1 MDIDQIDG
9 DNVSIDLNENDWL
22 LVKRLGVELQ
32 DRLLLCKTVHNFKS
46 NVLYY
51 GLEKKDFSNTFNNSQ
66 LDNVPT
72 KFQCGFKKCKK
83 EITASEFLKLALDYQ
98 TLIKNQKRTTI
109 GTPNRKSLQNKNWH
123 EITSSDTDSFDI
135 GSSDNE
141 SIVFTT
147 QAPPTLTVMDNFV
160 PVPDSS
166 VRIMSKKVSLSD
178 VSKANKVSLPDVT
191 ILKPSRITTGSNSTA
206 VKSHTV
212 KKQLFKTKTSSNSDS
227 DASFSSTGTFMPS
240 SNSQS
245 QNNVTTN
252 NDFVSVP
259 ETSTRFMSKNIESK
273 QSKTVQENIYLKHR
287 INQLENQI
295 KSLASQVGLL
305 TNQLSTII
313 SQKTIPSTKNQ
324 VITTSNMTTTNSIS
338 MIPSQTSSVKP
349 LSWAAITALPNPTSQ
364 ARIKAKENAQHPDR
378 KAGFEALRNLIVKS
392 QPKKSKESLP
402 TSVLHVAGLPFVKYS
417 VIWNLLRKA
426 RFQTSRIFNMQW
438 IGKSIVE
445 FIVDE
450 SYKIQFEAEIMEFR
464 GRIITFDPS
473 KNVRASTPDQ
483 ATHAKRCFVIRC
495 VKNIL
500 YSQNI
505 LVIKHFE
512 KLVNDAQ
519 QSDPETKLL
528 LDEEM
533 DKGLKTKQLS
543 IESLVASLT
552 SEELEASVYKSKITD
567 LRRLAANHPLVVS
580 YTSTTTSALTP
591 TSTTM
596 IMTSTNTTSD
606 SIIAPTC
613 TSTTADGGSNEIGY
627 AAMDIDINDPSGDC

>member
-1 MDIDQIDG
+1 
-9 DNVSIDLNENDWL
+9 
-22 LVKRLGVELQ
+22 
-32 DRLLLCKTVHNFKS
+32 
-46 NVLYY
+46 
-51 GLEKKDFSNTFNNSQ
+51 
-66 LDNVPT
+66 
-72 KFQCGFKKCKK
+72 
-83 EITASEFLKLALDYQ
+83 
-98 TLIKNQKRTTI
+98 
-109 GTPNRKSLQNKNWH
+109 
-123 EITSSDTDSFDI
+123 
-135 GSSDNE
+135 
-141 SIVFTT
+141 
-147 QAPPTLTVMDNFV
+147 
-160 PVPDSS
+160 
-166 VRIMSKKVSLSD
+166 
-178 VSKANKVSLPDVT
+178 
-191 ILKPSRITTGSNSTA
+191 
-206 VKSHTV
+206 
-212 KKQLFKTKTSSNSDS
+212 
-227 DASFSSTGTFMPS
+227 
-240 SNSQS
+240 
-245 QNNVTTN
+245 
-252 NDFVSVP
+252 
-259 ETSTRFMSKNIESK
+259 
-273 QSKTVQENIYLKHR
+273 
-287 INQLENQI
+287 
-295 KSLASQVGLL
+295 
-305 TNQLSTII
+305 
-313 SQKTIPSTKNQ
+313 
-324 VITTSNMTTTNSIS
+324 
-338 MIPSQTSSVKP
+338 VKP

-392 QPKKSKESLP
+392 QPRKSKESLP

-473 KNVRASTPDQ
+473 KNVKASTPDQ

-596 IMTSTNTTSD
+596 IISSANTTTN
-606 SIIAPTC
+606 SITAPTC